1 MREKLRNEG
10 IKKMMEKRVEVGI
23 GMSAENG
30 TPLQLHSLEDMVG
43 KYNCL
48 K

>member
-23 GMSAENG
+23 GMSAGNG
-30 TPLQLHSLEDMVG
+30 TPLQLYSIQFRRHG
-43 KYNCL
+43 W
-48 K
+48 